1 MKSKG
6 PCSPVLFYSFFL
18 PRGLRNKMI
27 RLQRVLFSLL
37 RTLLWTLQLSILSV
51 CESWVFCSRTL
62 LDLVLVVVVVGG
74 GGSEVNFLV
83 LIYFIIWIPRSQ
95 ELFTELK
102 KLYLVQN
109 NSTSKLGTS
118 CIVLGFHCFCME
130 SWKEKSTSSLLFLT
144 SFPCFDPKPPIFSM
158 NRPESEKKS
167 SFWLFGPYMAEFWPK
182 QLF

>member
-1 MKSKG
+1 M
-6 PCSPVLFYSFFL
+6 
-18 PRGLRNKMI
+18 
-27 RLQRVLFSLL
+27 
-37 RTLLWTLQLSILSV
+37 
-51 CESWVFCSRTL
+51 
-62 LDLVLVVVVVGG
+62 
-74 GGSEVNFLV
+74 SEVNFLV

-144 SFPCFDPKPPIFSM
+144 SFPCFDSKPPIFSM

-167 SFWLFGPYMAEFWPK
+167 SLAHLLAHIWPSYG
-182 QLF
+182 QNSYFSPFRG